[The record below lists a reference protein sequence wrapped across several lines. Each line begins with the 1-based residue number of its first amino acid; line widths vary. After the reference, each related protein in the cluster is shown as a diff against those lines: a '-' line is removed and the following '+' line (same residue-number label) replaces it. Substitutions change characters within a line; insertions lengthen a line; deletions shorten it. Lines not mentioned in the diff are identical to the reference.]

1 MMKTHP
7 AIEFI
12 LLAAIWGASFLFMKL
27 GVPEF
32 GAITFMAIRTLVA
45 ALVLIC
51 VLFMKKQLN
60 TLLTSP
66 WQLFIVGLFN
76 TAIPFVLFGWATL
89 SLTASNISVLNATTP
104 LFGAVVAFIW
114 LKSRLTKLQ
123 VFGLLL
129 GFIGVYVLMYPQL
142 TTAPTNTLL
151 PTLAVLLAAACY
163 GVGANISKQY
173 LTDVKPLAA
182 AAGSQ
187 IAASIVLVPVSL
199 FYLPQAIP
207 SITAINAALAIGI
220 LCTGFAYIILFRLI
234 GELGPTNAIS
244 VTYLIPVFGIFWGV
258 MILNETITEYTL
270 YGSVLI
276 LIGVAFSTGAIK
288 LNALFT
294 NKKERCN

>member
-1 MMKTHP
+1 MKTHP

-32 GAITFMAIRTLVA
+32 GPITFMAIRTLIG
-45 ALVLIC
+45 ALVLLL
-51 VLFMKKQLN
+51 VLIIKQQTR
-60 TLLTSP
+60 TLVHAP

-104 LFGAVVAFIW
+104 LFGALVAYIW
-114 LKSRLTKLQ
+114 LKNRLTKLQ

-129 GFIGVYVLMYPQL
+129 GFAGVYVLMYPQL
-142 TTAPTNTLL
+142 TIAPADTLL

-163 GVGANISKQY
+163 GIGASVSKQY
-173 LTDVKPLAA
+173 LTNVKPLAS

-187 IAASIVLVPVSL
+187 IAGSLILVPISL
-199 FYLPQAIP
+199 FYLPQTIP

-220 LCTGFAYIILFRLI
+220 LCTGFAYILLFRLI
-234 GELGPTNAIS
+234 SDIGPTNAIS

-258 MILNETITEYTL
+258 MILNETITEFTF
-270 YGSVLI
+270 YGSALI
-276 LIGVAFSTGAIK
+276 LIGVAFSTGAFK
-288 LNALFT
+288 LNALFN
-294 NKKERCN
+294 NKKRAL